1 MLFRKDVEGRIC
13 PQEMEVL
20 GLSGFFVPR
29 SKNHC
34 CLTPYCCATPFFLVW
49 GQVGEVWAHCCRWC
63 RRELNLATHHPFFL
77 CFPLSPPYWNLHRQS
92 ISRTVVRADSDEYA
106 AQLDKMQ
113 KEAEAR
119 LDDKVDELMKNIETV
134 GQSN

>member
-1 MLFRKDVEGRIC
+1 MGCRASSSLAQKIIAALR
-13 PQEMEVL
+13 
-20 GLSGFFVPR
+20 
-29 SKNHC
+29 
-34 CLTPYCCATPFFLVW
+34 LTVDCATPFFLVW

-63 RRELNLATHHPFFL
+63 RRKLNLATHHPFFFVFL
-77 CFPLSPPYWNLHRQS
+77 CLPLTGIIHRQS